1 MYTVYLCD
9 DIKYQHATRHL
20 ILNDVYGEASFRT
33 AEAATRFMSGLDNA
47 PIALNFVC
55 PQLYKDD
62 DGNEVKKYTISAS
75 HLL

>member
-9 DIKYQHATRHL
+9 DIKYDSNARHL
-20 ILNDVYGEASFRT
+20 TLNEVYGEASFRN

-47 PIALNFVC
+47 PLALSFVC

-62 DGNEVKKYTISAS
+62 NGNEIVKYTISTS
-75 HLL
+75 NIL

>member
-9 DIKYQHATRHL
+9 DISYDVNTRHL
-20 ILNDVYGEASFRT
+20 VLNEVYGEASFRT

-62 DGNEVKKYTISAS
+62 DGNEIKKYTISVS